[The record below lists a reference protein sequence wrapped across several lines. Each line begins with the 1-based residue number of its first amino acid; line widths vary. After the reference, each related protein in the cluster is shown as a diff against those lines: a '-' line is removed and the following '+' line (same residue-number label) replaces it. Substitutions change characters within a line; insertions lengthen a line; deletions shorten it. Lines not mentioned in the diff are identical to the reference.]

1 MCRQSKE
8 NMITAGKHEIV
19 FLFHMMTVRVHKI
32 TVLLNEVIFLFHEM
46 TVIFNEVMEQQ
57 FFFAN
62 PNGKVHV
69 PLVKVNV
76 LTAGEYELILSHAD
90 PVG

>member
-1 MCRQSKE
+1 
-8 NMITAGKHEIV
+8 MITAGKDEIV

-32 TVLLNEVIFLFHEM
+32 TVLLNEVIFLCHEM

-57 FFFAN
+57 IYFAN
-62 PNGKVHV
+62 MNGKVYE

-76 LTAGEYELILSHAD
+76 LTAGQNELILRHGV
-90 PVG
+90 PGG

>member
-1 MCRQSKE
+1 VPAVKI
-8 NMITAGKHEIV
+8 NVITAGKHEIV

-32 TVLLNEVIFLFHEM
+32 TVLQNEVIFLFHEM

-57 FFFAN
+57 IFFAN
-62 PNGKVHV
+62 MNGKVYE

-76 LTAGEYELILSHAD
+76 LNAGENELIFRHGM
-90 PVG
+90 PGG